1 MIMILVGW
9 WARSES
15 GCFCRQRP
23 GLNFGIF
30 VMVCSI
36 LRVPMFLV
44 TQIKIQL
51 DRGHTCTVAK
61 QFKDEAACHQA
72 FPNNI
77 CNAN

>member
-30 VMVCSI
+30 VMVCST
-36 LRVPMFLV
+36 FLPPPPPPPSFYGLKNLPSHYYRMKFN
-44 TQIKIQL
+44 QKSCIYS
-51 DRGHTCTVAK
+51 
-61 QFKDEAACHQA
+61 
-72 FPNNI
+72 
-77 CNAN
+77 